1 MFLVVVTLFHHFLL
15 FFFNTLSDH
24 LVGVGAQAKIKSEK
38 VENSPALSADREYV
52 RQKEEQE
59 EEEEKKKRLR
69 V

>member
-1 MFLVVVTLFHHFLL
+1 M
-15 FFFNTLSDH
+15 
-24 LVGVGAQAKIKSEK
+24 GVGAQARIKSEK